1 LVKLSDIEFHN
12 ELPQKD
18 APVALIGNFK
28 LMLNIEIDVAEEV
41 VRIEKE
47 INRLTVEITKAQG
60 KLNNKS
66 FVDKAPEAV
75 VNQEK
80 ERLVKFTEAKQ
91 KFEMQLLKIKG

>member
-1 LVKLSDIEFHN
+1 M
-12 ELPQKD
+12 
-18 APVALIGNFK
+18 IGNFK
-28 LMLNIEIDVAEEV
+28 LMLNIEIDVAEEA

-91 KFEMQLLKIKG
+91 KFEMQLLKVKA